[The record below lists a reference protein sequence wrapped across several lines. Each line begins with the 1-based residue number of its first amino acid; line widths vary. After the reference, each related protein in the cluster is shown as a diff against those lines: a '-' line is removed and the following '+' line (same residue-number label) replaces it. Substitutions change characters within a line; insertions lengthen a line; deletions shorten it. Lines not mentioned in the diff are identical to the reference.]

1 MRVLS
6 DAQWARLVPL
16 IDACRP
22 RGKTPLRPAMRRQPQ
37 ASWASSAWPP
47 LSTGSSAHAERLDG
61 NTEGTSECLCLSKLA
76 QISRVVHIPQD
87 SNAGQPWY
95 SLLEQLDPL
104 RGQLR
109 R

>member
-1 MRVLS
+1 
-6 DAQWARLVPL
+6 
-16 IDACRP
+16 
-22 RGKTPLRPAMRRQPQ
+22 MRRQPQ

-95 SLLEQLDPL
+95 SLLEQLEPL

-109 R
+109 RVDGSSCHVVARMCQACDQPVTNRV